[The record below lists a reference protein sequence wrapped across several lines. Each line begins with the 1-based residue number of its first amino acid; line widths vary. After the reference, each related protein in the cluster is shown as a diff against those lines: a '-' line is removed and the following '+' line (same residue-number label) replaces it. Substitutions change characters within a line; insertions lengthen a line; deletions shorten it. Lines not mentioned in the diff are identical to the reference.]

1 MLNNKTLTYFT
12 KLFLP
17 KNLFSLIWW
26 WIMLKGSYKL
36 GKLNPGIN
44 KTLNSSDLKIL
55 QQFII
60 KCAIDTRL
68 FYRRNTSEKKKKMK
82 WVHLLANM

>member
-1 MLNNKTLTYFT
+1 
-12 KLFLP
+12 
-17 KNLFSLIWW
+17 
-26 WIMLKGSYKL
+26 MLKGSYKL

-68 FYRRNTSEKKKKMK
+68 FYRRNTSEKKKMK